1 MLHRFNNASLASLT
15 ERAAAPDPAAG
26 ATWGGDPVKKAG
38 MGGLRNLRTGACCAW
53 SLPTDATC
61 ARAARQ
67 LYGHAAAEV
76 GIRDELICNGVM
88 MASELAANTLH
99 AGAGTAV
106 RGGGAPVLVTPP
118 PELWLYLRGSGMMR
132 ELVCKVFDAFPAWK
146 LGRAPSPLPPRA
158 SAGAVSGRGLQVVH
172 ELSRG
177 RWGHHLTRARLD
189 GRKPRGKAVWFAV
202 PVPARDGGS
211 GPGAGDGRVADL
223 AAIRRSRLLSARQ
236 ATQELEA
243 MLSARGLGSGL
254 LRADQPAVDI
264 SMLWVPRGLTVCCR
278 DGSVSL
284 RTPGGDSQ
292 HWTYADLVDVAERA
306 VWMHEEIGQ
315 AAGSVPGAPASP
327 GRPRSWRAPRSRR
340 P

>member
-1 MLHRFNNASLASLT
+1 
-15 ERAAAPDPAAG
+15 
-26 ATWGGDPVKKAG
+26 

-53 SLPTDATC
+53 PLPTDATC

-67 LYGHAAAEV
+67 LYGDAAAEV
-76 GIRDELICNGVM
+76 GIRDGLICDGIM

-106 RGGGAPVLVTPP
+106 RGGGAPVLVTAR

-146 LGRAPSPLPPRA
+146 LGRAPSPLPPQA
-158 SAGAVSGRGLQVVH
+158 SAGVVSGRGLQVVH
-172 ELSRG
+172 ELSGG

-202 PVPARDGGS
+202 PVPARADGS

-236 ATQELEA
+236 ATQELEV
-243 MLSARGLGSGL
+243 MLSARGLGGGL
-254 LRADQPAVDI
+254 LRADQPAVDM
-264 SMLWVPRGLTVCCR
+264 SVLWVPRGLTVCCR
-278 DGSVSL
+278 DGFVSL

-315 AAGSVPGAPASP
+315 AAGSAPSAPASA

>member
-1 MLHRFNNASLASLT
+1 
-15 ERAAAPDPAAG
+15 
-26 ATWGGDPVKKAG
+26 
-38 MGGLRNLRTGACCAW
+38 MGGLHNLRTGTCCAW

-67 LYGHAAAEV
+67 LYGAAAAEV
-76 GIRDELICNGVM
+76 GIRDELICDGVM

-106 RGGGAPVLVTPP
+106 RGGGALALVTAR

-146 LGRAPSPLPPRA
+146 LGRAPGPLPPQA

-177 RWGHHLTRARLD
+177 RWGHHLTRARLG

-223 AAIRRSRLLSARQ
+223 AAIRASRLLSARQ
-236 ATQELEA
+236 AIQVLEG
-243 MLSARGLGSGL
+243 MLSRAGAGQRAAAGRSARRGHVGALGAAWPDRVLPRGVRFAAHARG
-254 LRADQPAVDI
+254 R
-264 SMLWVPRGLTVCCR
+264 
-278 DGSVSL
+278 
-284 RTPGGDSQ
+284 
-292 HWTYADLVDVAERA
+292 
-306 VWMHEEIGQ
+306 Q
-315 AAGSVPGAPASP
+315 AALDVHGPRRRHRARRLGARGDRAGGRLRPSAS
-327 GRPRSWRAPRSRR
+327 R
-340 P
+340 

>member
-1 MLHRFNNASLASLT
+1 
-15 ERAAAPDPAAG
+15 
-26 ATWGGDPVKKAG
+26 
-38 MGGLRNLRTGACCAW
+38 MGGLRNLRTGTCCAW

-67 LYGHAAAEV
+67 LYGDAAAEV
-76 GIRDELICNGVM
+76 GVRDELICDGVM

-99 AGAGTAV
+99 AGAGTAA
-106 RGGGAPVLVTPP
+106 RGGGAPVLVTAR

-146 LGRAPSPLPPRA
+146 LGRAPSPLPPQA
-158 SAGAVSGRGLQVVH
+158 PAGAVSGRGLQVVH

-177 RWGHHLTRARLD
+177 RWGHHLTRARLG
-189 GRKPRGKAVWFAV
+189 GRKPRGKAVWFTV
-202 PVPARDGGS
+202 PVPARDDGS
-211 GPGAGDGRVADL
+211 GPGADDGRVADL

-254 LRADQPAVDI
+254 LRADQPAADV
-264 SMLWVPRGLTVCCR
+264 SVLSVPRGLTVCCR

-284 RTPGGDSQ
+284 RTPAGDSQ
-292 HWTYADLVDVAERA
+292 HWTYADLVDVTERA
-306 VWMHEEIGQ
+306 VWMHEEMEQ
-315 AAGSVPGAPASP
+315 AVGSAPST
-327 GRPRSWRAPRSRR
+327 PR
-340 P
+340 